1 MFDRSQINRFVKC
14 KRQIWKMMTKKMS
27 LLLTGMLL
35 CLAPDIKGNETDG
48 RIKGIV
54 MDGELGGPLEFV
66 TVQVKAKGSDKIL
79 QGAVTGSEGN
89 YSIGGL
95 KKGEYVVTF
104 SYIGYEEVSKNI
116 SISSDNQILSLGEL
130 TLAEDANQLGEVEVV
145 AKRPQ
150 MRFEIDRKVFDATQ
164 DIAAEGGSA
173 SDLLSN
179 IPSVEVDNEG
189 SVSLRGNSSVT
200 IWINGKASGLT
211 ADNQADILDMM
222 PAGDI
227 KQVEV
232 ITNPSARYS
241 PEGTAGIINIIL
253 KDDRKPGYYGSVKVG
268 ADTDGG
274 YQASGNINYSSSKV
288 DAYANLNYR
297 NREFKGGGIT
307 SRLNTTDNS
316 FLDQTNDSKRQYNNW
331 FGRFGATW
339 HITKSDDLAFN
350 VTGMTGG
357 GDNSENIHYNSID
370 SQKNTIYTSDRITNG
385 DSDMKMYNL
394 ELNYVH
400 KFSENSNIDLM
411 VSNNQWRRDG
421 MNIFR
426 QSTVYTDPSQTANP
440 LYQTQENDI
449 KDKTWEVQA
458 DYTNKISD
466 MARIEAG
473 YKGTFQRNASPVDTY
488 TGTTAEDIRQDESLY
503 NRFLYNQDVHALY
516 MTYGGKWDKLSYQAG
531 LRGEYWRVDT
541 RSLDFD
547 QEFNGKASETFE
559 KDYFK
564 LFPSAFISYAL
575 PKNNELQVN
584 YTRRLRRPW
593 GGQLNSFRN
602 ISDAS
607 NISFGNPELTP
618 EYSHSFELNYIKS
631 WESGHTLSLS
641 GYYRSTDDVIQRIRF
656 LNMEDNVMYTTSE
669 NVAKSQASGLEIVG
683 KDKLFKILDL
693 TTTVNLYYSKLD
705 GFSYLP
711 QGAETPVIGDTD
723 ESFAWNVRM
732 IANFSLPWG
741 VSLQGTGNYNSKQLM
756 AQGHREPNYSVDLGL
771 RKSFLSDKLTL
782 SINARDLLDSRK
794 FRTVTAGDGF
804 WQDSENWRGGRR
816 VGFTLTYN
824 FGNMNKKKDKS
835 KSRSEEPDM
844 FDME

>member
-1 MFDRSQINRFVKC
+1 
-14 KRQIWKMMTKKMS
+14 MMTKKMS
-27 LLLTGMLL
+27 IELAGMLL
-35 CLAPDIKGNETDG
+35 CFAPDMFANETDG
-48 RIKGIV
+48 KIKGIV

-66 TVQVKAKGSDKIL
+66 TVQVKAKGSDKIV
-79 QGAVTGSEGN
+79 QGSVPGSDGN
-89 YSIGGL
+89 YTIGGL

-130 TLAEDANQLGEVEVV
+130 TLEEDANQLGEVEVV

-316 FLDQTNDSKRQYNNW
+316 FLDQTNDSKRQHNNW

-440 LYQTQENDI
+440 LYQTQENEI

-516 MTYGGKWDKLSYQAG
+516 MTYGGKWNKLSYQAG

-656 LNMEDNVMYTTSE
+656 LNTEDNVMYTTSE

>member
-1 MFDRSQINRFVKC
+1 
-14 KRQIWKMMTKKMS
+14 MMKKKMS
-27 LLLTGMLL
+27 IVLAGMLL
-35 CLAPDIKGNETDG
+35 CFAPDMFANETDG
-48 RIKGIV
+48 KIKGIV

-66 TVQVKAKGSDKIL
+66 TVQVKAKGSDKIV
-79 QGAVTGSEGN
+79 QGSVTGSDGN
-89 YSIGGL
+89 YTIGGL

-130 TLAEDANQLGEVEVV
+130 TLAEDTNQLGGVEVV

-150 MRFEIDRKVFDATQ
+150 MRFEIDRKVFVATQ

-316 FLDQTNDSKRQYNNW
+316 FLDQTNDSKRQHNNW

-516 MTYGGKWDKLSYQAG
+516 MTYGGKWNKLSYQAG

-547 QEFNGKASETFE
+547 QEFNDKASETFE

>member
-1 MFDRSQINRFVKC
+1 
-14 KRQIWKMMTKKMS
+14 MMKKKMS
-27 LLLTGMLL
+27 IVLAGMLL
-35 CLAPDIKGNETDG
+35 CFAPDMFANETDG
-48 RIKGIV
+48 KIKGIV

-66 TVQVKAKGSDKIL
+66 TVQVKAKGSDKIV
-79 QGAVTGSEGN
+79 QGSVTGSDGN
-89 YSIGGL
+89 YTIGGL

-316 FLDQTNDSKRQYNNW
+316 FLDQTNDSKRQHNNW

-421 MNIFR
+421 MNIFW

-516 MTYGGKWDKLSYQAG
+516 MTYGGKWNKLSYQAG

-656 LNMEDNVMYTTSE
+656 LNTEDNVMYTTSE

>member
-1 MFDRSQINRFVKC
+1 
-14 KRQIWKMMTKKMS
+14 MMKKKVS
-27 LLLTGMLL
+27 FLLAGMLM
-35 CLAPDIKGNETDG
+35 CMAPAVSGATIDGGIKGTV
-48 RIKGIV
+48 I
-54 MDGELGGPLEFV
+54 DGELGGPLEFV

-79 QGAVTGSEGN
+79 QGSVTGSDGN
-89 YSIGGL
+89 YTIGGL

-104 SYIGYEEVSKNI
+104 SYIGYGEISRNI
-116 SISSDNQILSLGEL
+116 SIGGNSQVLNLGEL
-130 TLAEDANQLGEVEVV
+130 TLEEDANQLNEVEIV

-164 DIAAEGGSA
+164 DIASEGGSV

-211 ADNQADILDMM
+211 SDNQADILEMM

-232 ITNPSARYS
+232 ITNPSAKYS

-253 KDDRKPGYYGSVKVG
+253 KDDRKPGYYGSVKAG

-307 SRLNTTDNS
+307 SRENTTNSS
-316 FLDQTNDSKRQYNNW
+316 FLDQTNDSKRQHNNW
-331 FGRFGATW
+331 FGRFGVTW
-339 HITKSDDLAFN
+339 HMTKSDDLSLN

-357 GDNSENIHYNSID
+357 GNNSETIHYISTD
-370 SQKNTIYTSDRITNG
+370 SQRNTLYTSDRTTNG

-400 KFSENSNIDLM
+400 KFSDKSNIDLT
-411 VSNNQWRRDG
+411 VSNNQWKRDG
-421 MNIFR
+421 VDIFQ
-426 QSTVYTDPSQTANP
+426 QSTTYTDPSQSADP
-440 LYQTQENDI
+440 IYQTQENDI

-458 DYTNKISD
+458 DYSNKISE
-466 MARIEAG
+466 MSRIEAG

-488 TGTTAEDIRQDESLY
+488 TGTTAGNIQQDQTLY

-516 MTYGGKWDKLSYQAG
+516 MTYGGKWENLSYQAG

-547 QEFNGKASETFE
+547 QEFNGKPSESFE

-564 LFPSAFISYAL
+564 LFPSAFISYSL

-656 LNMEDNVMYTTSE
+656 LNTEDNVMYTTSE

-705 GFSYLP
+705 GFTYLP
-711 QGAETPVIGDTD
+711 AGASTPVIGETD
-723 ESFAWNVRM
+723 ESFAWDVRM
-732 IANFSLPWG
+732 IANLSLPWG
-741 VSLQGTGNYNSKQLM
+741 VSLQGTGNYNSKRLM
-756 AQGHREPNYSVDLGL
+756 AQGYRKPNYSVDLGL
-771 RKSFLSDKLTL
+771 RKSFLNDKLTL
-782 SINARDLLDSRK
+782 SVNARDLLDSRK
-794 FRTVTAGDGF
+794 FRTITSGDGF

-835 KSRSEEPDM
+835 KSRDRSDDSEM
-844 FDME
+844 FEME

>member
-1 MFDRSQINRFVKC
+1 
-14 KRQIWKMMTKKMS
+14 MMKKKMS
-27 LLLTGMLL
+27 IVLAGMLL
-35 CLAPDIKGNETDG
+35 CFAPDMFANETDG
-48 RIKGIV
+48 KIKGIV

-66 TVQVKAKGSDKIL
+66 TVQVKAKGSDKIVL
-79 QGAVTGSEGN
+79 GSVTGSDGN
-89 YSIGGL
+89 YTIGGL

-173 SDLLSN
+173 SDLSSN

-316 FLDQTNDSKRQYNNW
+316 FLDQTNDSKRQHNNW

-370 SQKNTIYTSDRITNG
+370 SQKNTIYTSDRITSG

-473 YKGTFQRNASPVDTY
+473 YKGTFLRNASPVDTY

-516 MTYGGKWDKLSYQAG
+516 MTYGGKWNKLSYQAG

-732 IANFSLPWG
+732 IANLSLPWG

>member
-1 MFDRSQINRFVKC
+1 
-14 KRQIWKMMTKKMS
+14 MMKKKMS
-27 LLLTGMLL
+27 IVLAGMLL
-35 CLAPDIKGNETDG
+35 CFAPDMFANETDG
-48 RIKGIV
+48 KIKGIV

-66 TVQVKAKGSDKIL
+66 TVQVKAKGSDKIV
-79 QGAVTGSEGN
+79 QGSVTGSDGN
-89 YSIGGL
+89 YTIGGL

-316 FLDQTNDSKRQYNNW
+316 FLDQTNDSKRQHNNW

-473 YKGTFQRNASPVDTY
+473 YKGIFQRNASPVDTY

-516 MTYGGKWDKLSYQAG
+516 MTYGGKWNKLSYQAG

-656 LNMEDNVMYTTSE
+656 LNTEDNVMYTTSE

-732 IANFSLPWG
+732 IANLSLPWG

-771 RKSFLSDKLTL
+771 RKSFLSDRLTL

>member
-1 MFDRSQINRFVKC
+1 
-14 KRQIWKMMTKKMS
+14 MMKKKMS
-27 LLLTGMLL
+27 IVLAGMLL
-35 CLAPDIKGNETDG
+35 CFAPDMFANETDG
-48 RIKGIV
+48 KIKGIV

-66 TVQVKAKGSDKIL
+66 TVQVKAKGSDKIV
-79 QGAVTGSEGN
+79 QGSVTGSDGN
-89 YSIGGL
+89 YTIGGL

-130 TLAEDANQLGEVEVV
+130 TLEEDANQLGEVEVV

-316 FLDQTNDSKRQYNNW
+316 FLDQTNDSKRQHNNW

-440 LYQTQENDI
+440 LYQTQENEI

-516 MTYGGKWDKLSYQAG
+516 MTYGGKWNKLSYQAG

-547 QEFNGKASETFE
+547 QEFNGKASEMFE

-656 LNMEDNVMYTTSE
+656 LNTEDNVMYTTSE

>member
-1 MFDRSQINRFVKC
+1 
-14 KRQIWKMMTKKMS
+14 MMKKKMS
-27 LLLTGMLL
+27 IVLAGMLL
-35 CLAPDIKGNETDG
+35 CFAPDMFANETDG
-48 RIKGIV
+48 KIKGIV

-66 TVQVKAKGSDKIL
+66 TVQVKAKGSDKIV
-79 QGAVTGSEGN
+79 QGSVTGSDGN
-89 YSIGGL
+89 YMIGGL

-130 TLAEDANQLGEVEVV
+130 TLEEDANQLGEVEVV

-316 FLDQTNDSKRQYNNW
+316 FLDQTNDSKRQHNNW

-440 LYQTQENDI
+440 LYQTQENEI

-516 MTYGGKWDKLSYQAG
+516 MTYGGKWNKLSYQAG

-656 LNMEDNVMYTTSE
+656 LNTEDNVMYTTSE

-756 AQGHREPNYSVDLGL
+756 AQGYREPNYSVDLGL

-835 KSRSEEPDM
+835 KSRSEELDM

>member
-1 MFDRSQINRFVKC
+1 
-14 KRQIWKMMTKKMS
+14 MMKKKMS
-27 LLLTGMLL
+27 IVLAGMLL
-35 CLAPDIKGNETDG
+35 CFAPDMFANETDG
-48 RIKGIV
+48 KIKGIV

-66 TVQVKAKGSDKIL
+66 TVQVKAKGSDKIV
-79 QGAVTGSEGN
+79 QGSVTGSDGN
-89 YSIGGL
+89 YTIGGL

-316 FLDQTNDSKRQYNNW
+316 FLDQTNDSKRQHNNW

-440 LYQTQENDI
+440 LYQTQENEI

-516 MTYGGKWDKLSYQAG
+516 MTYGGKWNKLSYQAG

-656 LNMEDNVMYTTSE
+656 LNTEDNVMYTTSE

-732 IANFSLPWG
+732 IANLSLPWG

-771 RKSFLSDKLTL
+771 RKSFLSDRLTL

>member
-1 MFDRSQINRFVKC
+1 
-14 KRQIWKMMTKKMS
+14 MMKKKMS
-27 LLLTGMLL
+27 IVLAGMLL
-35 CLAPDIKGNETDG
+35 CFAPDMFANETDG
-48 RIKGIV
+48 KIKGIV

-66 TVQVKAKGSDKIL
+66 TVQVKAKGSDKIV
-79 QGAVTGSEGN
+79 QGSVTGSDGN
-89 YSIGGL
+89 YTIGGL

-130 TLAEDANQLGEVEVV
+130 TLEEDANQLGEVEVV

-316 FLDQTNDSKRQYNNW
+316 FLDQTNDSKRQHNNW

-440 LYQTQENDI
+440 LYQTQENEI

-516 MTYGGKWDKLSYQAG
+516 MTYGGKWNKLSYQAG

-656 LNMEDNVMYTTSE
+656 LNTEDNVMYTTSE

>member
-1 MFDRSQINRFVKC
+1 
-14 KRQIWKMMTKKMS
+14 MMKKKMS
-27 LLLTGMLL
+27 IVLAGMLL
-35 CLAPDIKGNETDG
+35 CFAPDMFANETDG
-48 RIKGIV
+48 KIKGIV

-66 TVQVKAKGSDKIL
+66 TVQVKAKGSDKIV
-79 QGAVTGSEGN
+79 QGSVTGSDGN
-89 YSIGGL
+89 YTIGGL

-316 FLDQTNDSKRQYNNW
+316 FLDQTNDSKRQHNNW

-370 SQKNTIYTSDRITNG
+370 SQKNTIYTSDRMTNG

-473 YKGTFQRNASPVDTY
+473 YKGIFQRNASPVDTY

-516 MTYGGKWDKLSYQAG
+516 MTYGGKWNKLSYQAG

-656 LNMEDNVMYTTSE
+656 LNTEDNVMYTTSE

-732 IANFSLPWG
+732 IANLSLPWG

-771 RKSFLSDKLTL
+771 RKSFLSDRLTL

>member
-1 MFDRSQINRFVKC
+1 
-14 KRQIWKMMTKKMS
+14 MMKKKMS
-27 LLLTGMLL
+27 IVLAGMLL
-35 CLAPDIKGNETDG
+35 CFAPDMFANETDG
-48 RIKGIV
+48 KIKGIV

-66 TVQVKAKGSDKIL
+66 TVQVKAKGSDKIV
-79 QGAVTGSEGN
+79 QGSVTGSDGN
-89 YSIGGL
+89 YTIGGL

-189 SVSLRGNSSVT
+189 LVSLRGNSSVT

-316 FLDQTNDSKRQYNNW
+316 FLDQTNDSKRQHNNW

-440 LYQTQENDI
+440 LYQTQENEI

-516 MTYGGKWDKLSYQAG
+516 MTYGGKWNKLSYQAG

-656 LNMEDNVMYTTSE
+656 LNTEDNVMYTTSE

-732 IANFSLPWG
+732 IANLSLPWG

-771 RKSFLSDKLTL
+771 RKSFLSDRLTL

>member
-1 MFDRSQINRFVKC
+1 MMK
-14 KRQIWKMMTKKMS
+14 KMMS
-27 LLLTGMLL
+27 IVLAGMLL
-35 CLAPDIKGNETDG
+35 CFAPDMFANETDG
-48 RIKGIV
+48 KIKGIV

-66 TVQVKAKGSDKIL
+66 TVQVKAKGSDKIV
-79 QGAVTGSEGN
+79 QGSVTGSDGN
-89 YSIGGL
+89 YTIGGL

-316 FLDQTNDSKRQYNNW
+316 FLDQTNDSKRQHNNW

-516 MTYGGKWDKLSYQAG
+516 MTYGGKWNKLSYQAG

-656 LNMEDNVMYTTSE
+656 LNTEDNVMYTTSE

-732 IANFSLPWG
+732 IANLSLPWG

>member
-1 MFDRSQINRFVKC
+1 
-14 KRQIWKMMTKKMS
+14 MMKKKMS
-27 LLLTGMLL
+27 IVLAGMLL
-35 CLAPDIKGNETDG
+35 CFAPDMFANETDG
-48 RIKGIV
+48 KIKGIV

-66 TVQVKAKGSDKIL
+66 TVQVKAKGSDKIV
-79 QGAVTGSEGN
+79 QGSVTGSDGN
-89 YSIGGL
+89 YTIGGL

-316 FLDQTNDSKRQYNNW
+316 FLDQTNDSKRQHNNW

-370 SQKNTIYTSDRITNG
+370 SQKNTIYTSDRMTNG

-426 QSTVYTDPSQTANP
+426 QSTVYTDPSQIANP

-516 MTYGGKWDKLSYQAG
+516 MTYGGKWNKLSYQAG

-656 LNMEDNVMYTTSE
+656 LNTEDNVMYTTSE

-732 IANFSLPWG
+732 IANLSLPWG

>member
-1 MFDRSQINRFVKC
+1 
-14 KRQIWKMMTKKMS
+14 MMKKKMS
-27 LLLTGMLL
+27 IVLAGMLL
-35 CLAPDIKGNETDG
+35 CFAPDMFANETDG
-48 RIKGIV
+48 KIKGIV

-66 TVQVKAKGSDKIL
+66 TVQVKAKGSDKIV
-79 QGAVTGSEGN
+79 QGSVTGSDGN
-89 YSIGGL
+89 YTIGGL

-211 ADNQADILDMM
+211 ADNQSDILDMM

-316 FLDQTNDSKRQYNNW
+316 FLDQTNDSKRQHNNW

-339 HITKSDDLAFN
+339 HITKSDDLAFK

>member
-1 MFDRSQINRFVKC
+1 
-14 KRQIWKMMTKKMS
+14 MMKKKMS
-27 LLLTGMLL
+27 IVLAGMLL
-35 CLAPDIKGNETDG
+35 CFAPDMFANETDG
-48 RIKGIV
+48 KIKGIV

-66 TVQVKAKGSDKIL
+66 TVQVKAKGSDKIV
-79 QGAVTGSEGN
+79 QGSVTGSDGN
-89 YSIGGL
+89 YTIGGL

-316 FLDQTNDSKRQYNNW
+316 FLDQTNDSKRQHNNW

-516 MTYGGKWDKLSYQAG
+516 MTYGGKWNKLSYQAG

-656 LNMEDNVMYTTSE
+656 LNTEDNVMYTTSE

>member
-1 MFDRSQINRFVKC
+1 
-14 KRQIWKMMTKKMS
+14 MMKKKMS
-27 LLLTGMLL
+27 IVLAGMLL
-35 CLAPDIKGNETDG
+35 CFAPDMFANETDG
-48 RIKGIV
+48 KIKGIV

-66 TVQVKAKGSDKIL
+66 TVQVKAKGSDKIV
-79 QGAVTGSEGN
+79 QGSVTGSDGN
-89 YSIGGL
+89 YTIGGL

-130 TLAEDANQLGEVEVV
+130 TLAEDTNQLGEVEVV

-316 FLDQTNDSKRQYNNW
+316 FLDQTNDSKRQHNNW

-440 LYQTQENDI
+440 LYQTQENEI

-516 MTYGGKWDKLSYQAG
+516 MTYGGKWNKLSYQAG

-656 LNMEDNVMYTTSE
+656 LNTEDNVMYTTSE

-732 IANFSLPWG
+732 IANLSLPWG

-771 RKSFLSDKLTL
+771 RKSFLSDRLTL

>member
-1 MFDRSQINRFVKC
+1 
-14 KRQIWKMMTKKMS
+14 MMKKKMS
-27 LLLTGMLL
+27 IVLAGMLL
-35 CLAPDIKGNETDG
+35 CFAPDMFANETDG
-48 RIKGIV
+48 KIKGIV

-66 TVQVKAKGSDKIL
+66 TVQVKAKGSDKIV
-79 QGAVTGSEGN
+79 QGSVTGSDGN
-89 YSIGGL
+89 YTIGGL

-316 FLDQTNDSKRQYNNW
+316 FLDQTNDSKRQHNNW
-331 FGRFGATW
+331 FGRFGVTW

-503 NRFLYNQDVHALY
+503 NCFLYNQDVHALY
-516 MTYGGKWDKLSYQAG
+516 MTYGGKWNKLSYQAG

-564 LFPSAFISYAL
+564 LFPSAFISYDL

-656 LNMEDNVMYTTSE
+656 LNTEDNVMYTTSE

>member
-1 MFDRSQINRFVKC
+1 
-14 KRQIWKMMTKKMS
+14 MMKKKMS
-27 LLLTGMLL
+27 IVLAGMLL
-35 CLAPDIKGNETDG
+35 CFAPDMFANETDG
-48 RIKGIV
+48 KIKGIV

-66 TVQVKAKGSDKIL
+66 TVQVKAKGSDKIV
-79 QGAVTGSEGN
+79 QGSVTGSDGN
-89 YSIGGL
+89 YTIGGL
-95 KKGEYVVTF
+95 KKGEYIVTF

-316 FLDQTNDSKRQYNNW
+316 FLDQTNDSKRQHNNW

-516 MTYGGKWDKLSYQAG
+516 MTYGGKWNKLSYQAG

-656 LNMEDNVMYTTSE
+656 LNTEDNVMYTTSE

-794 FRTVTAGDGF
+794 FCTVTAGDGF

>member
-1 MFDRSQINRFVKC
+1 
-14 KRQIWKMMTKKMS
+14 MMKKKMS
-27 LLLTGMLL
+27 IVLAGMLL
-35 CLAPDIKGNETDG
+35 CFAPDMFANETDG
-48 RIKGIV
+48 KIKGIV

-66 TVQVKAKGSDKIL
+66 TVQVKAKGSDKIV
-79 QGAVTGSEGN
+79 QGSVTGSDGN
-89 YSIGGL
+89 YTIGGL

-316 FLDQTNDSKRQYNNW
+316 FLDQTNDSKRQHNNW

-370 SQKNTIYTSDRITNG
+370 RQKNTIYTSDRITNG

-426 QSTVYTDPSQTANP
+426 QSTVYTDPSQIANP

-656 LNMEDNVMYTTSE
+656 LNTEDNVMYTTSE

-732 IANFSLPWG
+732 IANLSLPWG

>member
-1 MFDRSQINRFVKC
+1 
-14 KRQIWKMMTKKMS
+14 MMKKKMS
-27 LLLTGMLL
+27 IVLAGMLL
-35 CLAPDIKGNETDG
+35 CFAPDMFANETDG
-48 RIKGIV
+48 KIKGIV

-66 TVQVKAKGSDKIL
+66 TVQVKAKGSDKIV
-79 QGAVTGSEGN
+79 QGSVTGSDGN
-89 YSIGGL
+89 YTIGGL

-316 FLDQTNDSKRQYNNW
+316 FLDQTNDSKRQHNNW

-516 MTYGGKWDKLSYQAG
+516 MTYGGKWNKLSYQAG

-564 LFPSAFISYAL
+564 LFPSAFISYDL

-656 LNMEDNVMYTTSE
+656 LNTEDNVMYTTSE

-732 IANFSLPWG
+732 IANLSLPWG

>member
-1 MFDRSQINRFVKC
+1 
-14 KRQIWKMMTKKMS
+14 MMKKKMS
-27 LLLTGMLL
+27 IVLAGMLL
-35 CLAPDIKGNETDG
+35 CFAPDMFANETDG
-48 RIKGIV
+48 KIKGIV

-66 TVQVKAKGSDKIL
+66 TVQVKAKGSDKIV
-79 QGAVTGSEGN
+79 QGSVTGSDGN
-89 YSIGGL
+89 YTIGGL

-316 FLDQTNDSKRQYNNW
+316 FLDQTNDSKRQHNNW

-370 SQKNTIYTSDRITNG
+370 SQKNTIYTSDRMTNG

-473 YKGTFQRNASPVDTY
+473 YKGIFQRNASPVDTY

-516 MTYGGKWDKLSYQAG
+516 MTYGGKWNKLSYQAG

-559 KDYFK
+559 KDYFN

-656 LNMEDNVMYTTSE
+656 LNTEDNVMYTTSE

-732 IANFSLPWG
+732 IANLSLPWG

>member
-1 MFDRSQINRFVKC
+1 
-14 KRQIWKMMTKKMS
+14 MMKKKMS
-27 LLLTGMLL
+27 IVLAGMLL
-35 CLAPDIKGNETDG
+35 CFAPDMFANETDG
-48 RIKGIV
+48 KIKGIV

-66 TVQVKAKGSDKIL
+66 TVQVKAKGSDKIV
-79 QGAVTGSEGN
+79 QGSVTGSDGN
-89 YSIGGL
+89 YTIGGL

-316 FLDQTNDSKRQYNNW
+316 FLDQTNDSKRQHNNW

-357 GDNSENIHYNSID
+357 GDNSENIHYNSIN

-394 ELNYVH
+394 EMNYVH

-440 LYQTQENDI
+440 LYQTQENEI

-516 MTYGGKWDKLSYQAG
+516 MTYGGKWNKLSYQAG

-656 LNMEDNVMYTTSE
+656 LNTEDNVMYTTSE

-711 QGAETPVIGDTD
+711 QGAETPVIGDMD

>member
-1 MFDRSQINRFVKC
+1 
-14 KRQIWKMMTKKMS
+14 MMKKKMS
-27 LLLTGMLL
+27 IVLAGMLL
-35 CLAPDIKGNETDG
+35 CFAPDMFANETDG
-48 RIKGIV
+48 KIKGIV

-66 TVQVKAKGSDKIL
+66 TVQVKAKGSDKIVL
-79 QGAVTGSEGN
+79 GSVTGSDGN
-89 YSIGGL
+89 YTIGGL

-130 TLAEDANQLGEVEVV
+130 TLAEDANQLGEAEVV

-316 FLDQTNDSKRQYNNW
+316 FLDQTNDSKRQHNNW

-370 SQKNTIYTSDRITNG
+370 SQKNTIYTSDRITSG

-473 YKGTFQRNASPVDTY
+473 YKGTFLRNASPVDTY

-516 MTYGGKWDKLSYQAG
+516 MTYGGKWNKLSYQAG

-732 IANFSLPWG
+732 IANLSLPWG

>member
-1 MFDRSQINRFVKC
+1 
-14 KRQIWKMMTKKMS
+14 MMKKKMS
-27 LLLTGMLL
+27 IVLAGMLL
-35 CLAPDIKGNETDG
+35 CFAPDMFANETDG
-48 RIKGIV
+48 KIKGIV

-66 TVQVKAKGSDKIL
+66 TVQVKAKGSDKIV
-79 QGAVTGSEGN
+79 QGSVTGSDGN
-89 YSIGGL
+89 YTIGGL

-189 SVSLRGNSSVT
+189 LVSLRGNSSVT

-316 FLDQTNDSKRQYNNW
+316 FLDQTNDSKRQHNNW

-440 LYQTQENDI
+440 LYQTQENEI

-516 MTYGGKWDKLSYQAG
+516 MTYGGKWNKLSYQAG

-602 ISDAS
+602 VSDAS

-656 LNMEDNVMYTTSE
+656 LNTEDNVMYTTSE

-732 IANFSLPWG
+732 IANLSLPWG

-771 RKSFLSDKLTL
+771 RKSFLSDRLTL

>member
-1 MFDRSQINRFVKC
+1 MMK
-14 KRQIWKMMTKKMS
+14 KMMS
-27 LLLTGMLL
+27 IVLAGMLL
-35 CLAPDIKGNETDG
+35 CFAPDMFANETDG
-48 RIKGIV
+48 KIKGIV

-66 TVQVKAKGSDKIL
+66 TVQVKAKGSDKIV
-79 QGAVTGSEGN
+79 QGSVTGSDGN
-89 YSIGGL
+89 YTIGGL

-316 FLDQTNDSKRQYNNW
+316 FLDQTNDSKRQHNNW

-516 MTYGGKWDKLSYQAG
+516 MTYGGKWNKLSYQAG

-656 LNMEDNVMYTTSE
+656 LNTEDNVMYTTSE

-711 QGAETPVIGDTD
+711 QGVETLVIGDTD

-732 IANFSLPWG
+732 IANLSLPWG

-804 WQDSENWRGGRR
+804 WQDSENWRGGKR

>member
-1 MFDRSQINRFVKC
+1 
-14 KRQIWKMMTKKMS
+14 MMKKKMS
-27 LLLTGMLL
+27 IVLAGMLL
-35 CLAPDIKGNETDG
+35 CFAPDMFANETDG
-48 RIKGIV
+48 KIKGIV

-66 TVQVKAKGSDKIL
+66 TVQVKAKGSDKIV
-79 QGAVTGSEGN
+79 QGSVTGSDGN
-89 YSIGGL
+89 YTIGGL

-211 ADNQADILDMM
+211 ADNQADILD
-222 PAGDI
+222 I

-316 FLDQTNDSKRQYNNW
+316 FLDQTNDSKRQHNNW

-426 QSTVYTDPSQTANP
+426 QSTVYTDPSQIANP

-656 LNMEDNVMYTTSE
+656 LNTEDNVMYTTSE

-732 IANFSLPWG
+732 IANLSLPWG

>member
-1 MFDRSQINRFVKC
+1 
-14 KRQIWKMMTKKMS
+14 MMKKKMS
-27 LLLTGMLL
+27 IVLAGMLL
-35 CLAPDIKGNETDG
+35 CFAPDMFANETDG
-48 RIKGIV
+48 KIKGIV

-66 TVQVKAKGSDKIL
+66 TVQVKAKGSDKIV
-79 QGAVTGSEGN
+79 QGSVTGSDGN
-89 YSIGGL
+89 YTIGGL

-130 TLAEDANQLGEVEVV
+130 TLEEDANQLGEVEVV

-316 FLDQTNDSKRQYNNW
+316 FLDQTNDSKRQHNNW

-440 LYQTQENDI
+440 LYQTQENEI

-516 MTYGGKWDKLSYQAG
+516 MTYGGKWNKLSYQAG

-656 LNMEDNVMYTTSE
+656 LNTEDNVMYTTSE

-824 FGNMNKKKDKS
+824 FGNMNKKKDKN

>member
-1 MFDRSQINRFVKC
+1 
-14 KRQIWKMMTKKMS
+14 MMKKKMS
-27 LLLTGMLL
+27 VLLAGMLL
-35 CLAPDIKGNETDG
+35 CFATDMAGSETDG
-48 RIKGIV
+48 KVKGIV
-54 MDGELGGPLEFV
+54 IDGELGGPLEFV
-66 TVQVKAKGSDKIL
+66 TVQVKAKDSGKTL
-79 QGAVTGSEGN
+79 QGSVTGSDGV

-95 KKGEYVVTF
+95 KKGEYIVTF
-104 SYIGYEEVSKNI
+104 SYLGYEDISKNI
-116 SISSDNQILSLGEL
+116 SIASNNQVVNLGEM
-130 TLAEDANQLGEVEVV
+130 TLEEGANQLEGVEVV
-145 AKRPQ
+145 GKRPQ

-189 SVSLRGNSSVT
+189 AVSLRGNSSVT

-222 PAGDI
+222 PAEDI

-241 PEGTAGIINIIL
+241 PEGTAGIINIVL
-253 KDDRKPGYYGSVKVG
+253 KDDRKPGYYGSVKAG

-274 YQASGNINYSSSKV
+274 YQASANINYSSSKV

-297 NREFKGGGIT
+297 NRESKGGGIT
-307 SRLNTTDNS
+307 SRENTLDNS
-316 FLDQTNDSKRQYNNW
+316 FLNQTNASKRQHNNW

-339 HITKSDDLAFN
+339 HITKSDDLAIN
-350 VTGMTGG
+350 MTGMSGG
-357 GDNSENIHYNSID
+357 GDSDESIHYISTD
-370 SQKNTIYTSDRITNG
+370 SQRNTLYTSDRTTNG

-400 KFSENSNIDLM
+400 KFSENSNIDLT
-411 VSNNQWRRDG
+411 VSNNQWMRDG
-421 MNIFR
+421 LNIFR
-426 QSTVYTDPSQTANP
+426 QSTEYTDPSQTANP
-440 LYQTQENDI
+440 VYQTQESDV

-473 YKGTFQRNASPVDTY
+473 YKGVFQRNASPVDTY
-488 TGTTAEDIRQDESLY
+488 AGTAAENIQQDRNLY

-516 MTYGGKWDKLSYQAG
+516 MTYGGKWNNFSYQAG

-541 RSLDFD
+541 RSLNFD
-547 QEFNGKASETFE
+547 QEFNGQPSETFE

-575 PKNNELQVN
+575 PKNNELQIN

-618 EYSHSFELNYIKS
+618 EYSHSLELNYIKS

-656 LNMEDNVMYTTSE
+656 LNTAENVMYTTSE

-693 TTTVNLYYSKLD
+693 TTTVNLFYSKLD

-711 QGAETPVIGDTD
+711 AGATTPVTGQTE
-723 ESFAWNVRM
+723 ESFAWNARM
-732 IANFSLPWG
+732 IANLSLPWG
-741 VSLQGTGNYNSKQLM
+741 VSLQGTGNYNSKRLM

-771 RKSFLSDKLTL
+771 RKSFMSDKLTL

-794 FRTVTAGDGF
+794 FRTVTSGNGF

-816 VGFTLTYN
+816 FGFTLTYS
-824 FGNMNKKKDKS
+824 FGNMNKKRDNNRE
-835 KSRSEEPDM
+835 RSEEPDTFEM
-844 FDME
+844 D

>member
-1 MFDRSQINRFVKC
+1 
-14 KRQIWKMMTKKMS
+14 MMKKKMS
-27 LLLTGMLL
+27 IVLAGMLL
-35 CLAPDIKGNETDG
+35 CFAPDMFANETDG
-48 RIKGIV
+48 KIKGIV

-66 TVQVKAKGSDKIL
+66 TVQVKAKGSDKIV
-79 QGAVTGSEGN
+79 QGSVTGSDGN
-89 YSIGGL
+89 YTIGGL

-316 FLDQTNDSKRQYNNW
+316 FLDQTNDSKRQHNNW
-331 FGRFGATW
+331 FGRFGVTW

-516 MTYGGKWDKLSYQAG
+516 MTYGGKWNKLSYQVG

-732 IANFSLPWG
+732 IANLSLPWG

>member
-1 MFDRSQINRFVKC
+1 
-14 KRQIWKMMTKKMS
+14 MMKKKMS
-27 LLLTGMLL
+27 IVLAGMLL
-35 CLAPDIKGNETDG
+35 CFAPDMFANETDG
-48 RIKGIV
+48 KIKGIV

-66 TVQVKAKGSDKIL
+66 TVQVKAKGSDKIV
-79 QGAVTGSEGN
+79 QGSVTGSDGN
-89 YSIGGL
+89 YMIGGL

-130 TLAEDANQLGEVEVV
+130 TLEEDANQLGEVEVV

-164 DIAAEGGSA
+164 DIAADGGSA

-316 FLDQTNDSKRQYNNW
+316 FLDQTNDSKRQHNNW

-440 LYQTQENDI
+440 LYQTQENEI

-516 MTYGGKWDKLSYQAG
+516 MTYGGKWNKLSYQAG

-656 LNMEDNVMYTTSE
+656 LNTEDNVMYTTSE

-756 AQGHREPNYSVDLGL
+756 AQGYREPNYSVDLGL

>member
-1 MFDRSQINRFVKC
+1 MMK
-14 KRQIWKMMTKKMS
+14 KMMS
-27 LLLTGMLL
+27 IVLAGMLL
-35 CLAPDIKGNETDG
+35 CFAPDMFANETDG
-48 RIKGIV
+48 KIKGIV

-66 TVQVKAKGSDKIL
+66 TVQVKAKGSDKIV
-79 QGAVTGSEGN
+79 QGSVTGSDGN
-89 YSIGGL
+89 YTIGGL

-316 FLDQTNDSKRQYNNW
+316 FLDQTNDSKRQHNNW

-370 SQKNTIYTSDRITNG
+370 SQKNTNYTSDRITNG

-516 MTYGGKWDKLSYQAG
+516 MTYGGKWNKLSYQAG

-656 LNMEDNVMYTTSE
+656 LNTEDNVMYTTSE

-711 QGAETPVIGDTD
+711 QGVETLVIGDTD

-732 IANFSLPWG
+732 IANLSLPWG

-804 WQDSENWRGGRR
+804 WQDSENWRGGKR

>member
-1 MFDRSQINRFVKC
+1 
-14 KRQIWKMMTKKMS
+14 MMKKKMS
-27 LLLTGMLL
+27 IVLAGMLL
-35 CLAPDIKGNETDG
+35 CFAPDMFANETDG
-48 RIKGIV
+48 KIKGIV

-66 TVQVKAKGSDKIL
+66 TVQVKAKGSDKIV
-79 QGAVTGSEGN
+79 QGSVTGSDGN
-89 YSIGGL
+89 YTIGGL

-316 FLDQTNDSKRQYNNW
+316 FLDQTNDSERQHNNW

-370 SQKNTIYTSDRITNG
+370 SQKNTIYTSDRMTNG

-400 KFSENSNIDLM
+400 KFSENSNIDLT

-421 MNIFR
+421 MDIFR

-440 LYQTQENDI
+440 LYQTQGNDI

-516 MTYGGKWDKLSYQAG
+516 MTYGGKWNKLSYQAG

-547 QEFNGKASETFE
+547 QEFNGKASEAFE

-564 LFPSAFISYAL
+564 LFPSAFISYSL

-656 LNMEDNVMYTTSE
+656 LNTEDNVMYTTSE

>member
-1 MFDRSQINRFVKC
+1 
-14 KRQIWKMMTKKMS
+14 MMKKKMS
-27 LLLTGMLL
+27 IVLAGMLL
-35 CLAPDIKGNETDG
+35 CFAPDMFANETDG
-48 RIKGIV
+48 KIKGIV

-66 TVQVKAKGSDKIL
+66 TVQVKAKGSDKIV
-79 QGAVTGSEGN
+79 QGSVTGSDGN
-89 YSIGGL
+89 YTIGGL

-104 SYIGYEEVSKNI
+104 SYIGYKEVSKNI

-316 FLDQTNDSKRQYNNW
+316 FLDQTNDSKRQHNNW

-400 KFSENSNIDLM
+400 KFLENSNIDLM

-473 YKGTFQRNASPVDTY
+473 YKGTFLRNASPVDTY

-516 MTYGGKWDKLSYQAG
+516 MTYGGKWNKLSYQAG

-656 LNMEDNVMYTTSE
+656 LNTEDNVMYTTSE

>member
-1 MFDRSQINRFVKC
+1 
-14 KRQIWKMMTKKMS
+14 MMKKKMS
-27 LLLTGMLL
+27 IVLAGMLL
-35 CLAPDIKGNETDG
+35 CFAPDMFANETDG
-48 RIKGIV
+48 KIKGIV

-66 TVQVKAKGSDKIL
+66 TVQVKAKGSDKIV
-79 QGAVTGSEGN
+79 QGSVTGSDGN
-89 YSIGGL
+89 YTIGGL

-130 TLAEDANQLGEVEVV
+130 TLVEDANQLGEVEVV

-253 KDDRKPGYYGSVKVG
+253 KDDRNPGYYGSVKVG

-316 FLDQTNDSKRQYNNW
+316 FLDQTNDSERQHNNW

-370 SQKNTIYTSDRITNG
+370 SQKNTIYTSDRMTNG

-400 KFSENSNIDLM
+400 KFSENSNIDLT

-421 MNIFR
+421 MDVFR

-516 MTYGGKWDKLSYQAG
+516 MTYGGKWNKLSYQAG

-547 QEFNGKASETFE
+547 QEFNGKASEAFE

-564 LFPSAFISYAL
+564 LFPSAFISYSL

-656 LNMEDNVMYTTSE
+656 LNTEDNVMYTTSE

>member
-1 MFDRSQINRFVKC
+1 
-14 KRQIWKMMTKKMS
+14 MMKKKMS
-27 LLLTGMLL
+27 IVLAGMLL
-35 CLAPDIKGNETDG
+35 CFAPDMFANETDG
-48 RIKGIV
+48 KIKGIV

-66 TVQVKAKGSDKIL
+66 TVQVKAKGSDKIV
-79 QGAVTGSEGN
+79 QGSVTGSDGN
-89 YSIGGL
+89 YTIGGL

-130 TLAEDANQLGEVEVV
+130 TLAEDTNQLGEVEVV

-516 MTYGGKWDKLSYQAG
+516 MTYGGKWNKLSYQAG

-547 QEFNGKASETFE
+547 QEFNDKASETFE

>member
-1 MFDRSQINRFVKC
+1 
-14 KRQIWKMMTKKMS
+14 MMKKKMS
-27 LLLTGMLL
+27 IVLAGMLL
-35 CLAPDIKGNETDG
+35 CFAPDMFANETDG
-48 RIKGIV
+48 KIKGIV

-66 TVQVKAKGSDKIL
+66 TVQVKAKGSDKIV
-79 QGAVTGSEGN
+79 QGSVTGSDGN
-89 YSIGGL
+89 YTIGGL

-288 DAYANLNYR
+288 DAYANLNYH

-316 FLDQTNDSKRQYNNW
+316 FLDQTNDSKRQHNNW

-516 MTYGGKWDKLSYQAG
+516 MTYGGKWNKLSYQAG

-656 LNMEDNVMYTTSE
+656 LNTEDNVMYTTSE